1 MQSCSLAFAVISFIC
16 SIGISCIAFAYGYG
30 KLSEKTDNIKD
41 CCEESKH
48 NCSTCQIQFAEK
60 FATKDIVDIRLSS
73 IEETLKKI
81 EHKLGIYNSEGK

>member
-1 MQSCSLAFAVISFIC
+1 MQSYNLVLAVISFIC

-30 KLSEKTDNIKD
+30 KVSERIGNVKNS
-41 CCEESKH
+41 CEEFKHDCSKY
-48 NCSTCQIQFAEK
+48 QIQFAEK

-81 EHKLGIYNSEGK
+81 ENKLGIYNSEGK